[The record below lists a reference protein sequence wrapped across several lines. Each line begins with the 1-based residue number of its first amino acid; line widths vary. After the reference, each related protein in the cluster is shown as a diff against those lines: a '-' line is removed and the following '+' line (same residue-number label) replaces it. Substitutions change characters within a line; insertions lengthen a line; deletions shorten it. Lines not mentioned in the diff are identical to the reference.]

1 MDRSASIITLLRQ
14 QFLPAFSSLKC
25 ISEEGNFLI
34 IFTCCSIVFLEQD
47 YRLMQEP
54 VFRRAVLRAIA
65 ANKDNSNVCHKWKG
79 KAGSHVPI
87 TANLPATLTGA
98 MQIEGKID
106 SCGVMYFGGLFILTE
121 EIQPEDVNKLEGK
134 LLAVPRCTYVL
145 ACMRMCA
152 CLCASI
158 CLFVCTY
165 THACAGMC
173 VLACAHMHTWCAGMC
188 MCLCMDVLRVC
199 M

>member
-1 MDRSASIITLLRQ
+1 
-14 QFLPAFSSLKC
+14 
-25 ISEEGNFLI
+25 
-34 IFTCCSIVFLEQD
+34 
-47 YRLMQEP
+47 MQEP

-134 LLAVPRCTYVL
+134 LLAVPRCVYVL

-152 CLCASI
+152 CWCASI

-165 THACAGMC
+165 AYLVCWYMYVFVHPYMHTCALMC
-173 VLACAHMHTWCAGMC
+173 VLAFAYVHACADMSVCASVCMSMPVHVCLHLHTCMPAVLVYACVCISICAG
-188 MCLCMDVLRVC
+188 VC
-199 M
+199 